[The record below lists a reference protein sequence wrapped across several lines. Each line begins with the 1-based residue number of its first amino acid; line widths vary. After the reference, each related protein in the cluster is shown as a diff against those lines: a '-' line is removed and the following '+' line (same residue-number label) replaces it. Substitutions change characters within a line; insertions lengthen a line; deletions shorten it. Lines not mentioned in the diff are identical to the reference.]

1 MFVIIYRH
9 SIPFSVHRRIKRE
22 RKTPGKIHFVIKVL
36 RWSTEYVEKKFK
48 KIQSLDPVLVIFF
61 DGLIG
66 PGGFV

>member
-9 SIPFSVHRRIKRE
+9 SIPFSVHHRIKRE
-22 RKTPGKIHFVIKVL
+22 RKTLGKIHFVIKVL

-48 KIQSLDPVLVIFF
+48 KIQSLDRVLVIFF
-61 DGLIG
+61 EGLIG